1 HNAVAN
7 ATSLCGETE
16 AVHTGSLNSLY
27 YVFYESRIVP
37 SDHAPLVIWLSGGPG
52 CSSLVGMLFENGPCL
67 VGEDSS
73 TAKVNP
79 SSWTNAAHMVY
90 IDQPRGTGFSLPRQ
104 DREYALFNI
113 SNCISLGIG
122 NGLTSPSAMF
132 STVGEFAAGISKGQ
146 LTAASPEELQKCHI
160 GIQRCQEAAQGG
172 FGDCS
177 MLQPCD
183 NIMANLLDQV
193 RGANLNYYDLRAHCN
208 DDDAFHLCY
217 RFSPLYD
224 FVNAPSTR
232 AVLGIQ
238 NKTPV
243 MASIFFK
250 QDTVEDSSL
259 CGEPEPRHTGFLNGL
274 YYIFYESRVRSVV
287 AESVPLVI
295 WLSGGPGC
303 SSLVGM
309 LFENGPCIVG
319 EDSPTTISLNVNSW
333 TQAAHMVY
341 IDQPRGTGF
350 SPARAS
356 LRSWSEATAV
366 DDLVSFLDEFYTAF
380 PTFASNELYIFGE
393 SYAGHYIPDLAHEL
407 LLRNSRA
414 FQNLKGIGTIELA
427 NYLHDKAPH
436 HHWYM
441 YVGIG
446 NGLTS
451 VEALFDTLGPFVKSV
466 NNDILLT
473 EANDYVESCEEA
485 IQACQDPAIGGQ
497 GDCSKVYRQGLNHY
511 NLDRKCHSDMF
522 RLCYRFQPL
531 YTFVNS
537 QATMAK
543 LGISGHSWAPCNSDV
558 FAGHLQA
565 RMTPFL
571 SEINED
577 MLRQFEDEFDAQK
590 SKVEQ
595 AREMLKHKKS
605 LEIQKQ
611 VESMRATVANLDK
624 DVLESREN
632 RKSLRNR
639 LMERKALMKT
649 HMAEHQELRRCTWNV
664 ERTHQLEGA
673 AQRRLDLERLQD
685 ERKRMES
692 LLDAATIELDAIES
706 EKRRRQET
714 VEVQMK
720 RILDKGTV
728 LKQQLED
735 GHLDIP
741 EVRRTIQDHGHEQ
754 FVQECHGLRRLQ
766 QQQRVLDQHKRQKEL
781 NVERAKLVADEDI
794 LRQQM
799 HLQAADPTGLIGAT
813 ECDDCVD
820 DVVAQACQILA
831 TGDATL
837 SALQNSIVE
846 KTNVVNTNA
855 AAAAIPPAYNGSLGP
870 QSYPPWLEASREM
883 AQSLIMEVALE
894 ASCWKHVLFQPVANL
909 VMPITAVCVHFCR
922 VQNEFVLCAGG
933 AKGELALVDVG
944 TSTVLRQRL
953 DPPQP
958 GRTASIQSFGS
969 QFLVYAPF
977 QLKLWTSRPVK
988 GMALSVVFN
997 LTKADLAL
1005 PGRELQ
1011 DVTTGCFV
1019 PAASL
1024 SGTSSSIVVGTADGS
1039 ILRLNRSTDD
1049 VRPVFGASSLESP
1062 NPNPLNNSR
1071 QEHFQFHRAAIVFLA
1086 CVGTTPSSLTI
1097 LSVDVTGIV
1106 CHWTN
1111 ANWTGFGWFE
1121 PAQSLQLVGP
1131 GVVQSAQLTTDSSR
1145 LVVFTFDAATRQGVF
1160 IQLTWQPLLAAM
1172 STVIRIGCMSPPPPF
1187 TILPPLAALSRTACD
1202 SVLVMGSTLAMYS
1215 LGTGQVLT
1223 PASASSMEC
1232 KSQAVSVTCSDGY
1245 VVGCGANGKIMA
1257 FQMQDLSSID
1267 AVHAARRLAQPFNH
1281 QTQRQSR

>member
-1 HNAVAN
+1 
-7 ATSLCGETE
+7 
-16 AVHTGSLNSLY
+16 
-27 YVFYESRIVP
+27 
-37 SDHAPLVIWLSGGPG
+37 
-52 CSSLVGMLFENGPCL
+52 
-67 VGEDSS
+67 
-73 TAKVNP
+73 
-79 SSWTNAAHMVY
+79 
-90 IDQPRGTGFSLPRQ
+90 
-104 DREYALFNI
+104 
-113 SNCISLGIG
+113 
-122 NGLTSPSAMF
+122 
-132 STVGEFAAGISKGQ
+132 
-146 LTAASPEELQKCHI
+146 
-160 GIQRCQEAAQGG
+160 
-172 FGDCS
+172 
-177 MLQPCD
+177 
-183 NIMANLLDQV
+183 
-193 RGANLNYYDLRAHCN
+193 
-208 DDDAFHLCY
+208 
-217 RFSPLYD
+217 
-224 FVNAPSTR
+224 
-232 AVLGIQ
+232 
-238 NKTPV
+238 
-243 MASIFFK
+243 
-250 QDTVEDSSL
+250 
-259 CGEPEPRHTGFLNGL
+259 
-274 YYIFYESRVRSVV
+274 
-287 AESVPLVI
+287 
-295 WLSGGPGC
+295 
-303 SSLVGM
+303 
-309 LFENGPCIVG
+309 
-319 EDSPTTISLNVNSW
+319 
-333 TQAAHMVY
+333 
-341 IDQPRGTGF
+341 
-350 SPARAS
+350 
-356 LRSWSEATAV
+356 
-366 DDLVSFLDEFYTAF
+366 
-380 PTFASNELYIFGE
+380 
-393 SYAGHYIPDLAHEL
+393 
-407 LLRNSRA
+407 
-414 FQNLKGIGTIELA
+414 
-427 NYLHDKAPH
+427 
-436 HHWYM
+436 
-441 YVGIG
+441 
-446 NGLTS
+446 
-451 VEALFDTLGPFVKSV
+451 
-466 NNDILLT
+466 
-473 EANDYVESCEEA
+473 
-485 IQACQDPAIGGQ
+485 
-497 GDCSKVYRQGLNHY
+497 
-511 NLDRKCHSDMF
+511 MF

-537 QATMAK
+537 QVTMAK
-543 LGISGHSWAPCNSDV
+543 LGLSGHSWAPCNSDV

-649 HMAEHQELRRCTWNV
+649 HMAEHQELRRCTWDV

-794 LRQQM
+794 LRQKM

-855 AAAAIPPAYNGSLGP
+855 AAAAIPPAYDGSLGP

-883 AQSLIMEVALE
+883 AQSLIMEDDVVDDMLRDLHGEFISVARRVALE

-909 VMPITAVCVHFCR
+909 LLPITAVCVHFCR

-997 LTKADLAL
+997 LTKEDLAL
-1005 PGRELQ
+1005 SGRELQ

-1062 NPNPLNNSR
+1062 NPNPPNNSR

-1097 LSVDVTGIV
+1097 LSVDVTGVV

-1111 ANWTGFGWFE
+1111 TNWTGFGWFE

-1145 LVVFTFDAATRQGVF
+1145 LVVFTFDAATRQGAF

-1232 KSQAVSVTCSDGY
+1232 KTQAVSVTCSDGY

-1281 QTQRQSR
+1281 QTQRQSRTIVRVQHAGDRNMVRAMVVSILDRILVERLQPPPQETVVSPWMSA

>member
-1 HNAVAN
+1 
-7 ATSLCGETE
+7 
-16 AVHTGSLNSLY
+16 
-27 YVFYESRIVP
+27 
-37 SDHAPLVIWLSGGPG
+37 
-52 CSSLVGMLFENGPCL
+52 
-67 VGEDSS
+67 
-73 TAKVNP
+73 
-79 SSWTNAAHMVY
+79 
-90 IDQPRGTGFSLPRQ
+90 
-104 DREYALFNI
+104 
-113 SNCISLGIG
+113 
-122 NGLTSPSAMF
+122 
-132 STVGEFAAGISKGQ
+132 
-146 LTAASPEELQKCHI
+146 
-160 GIQRCQEAAQGG
+160 
-172 FGDCS
+172 
-177 MLQPCD
+177 
-183 NIMANLLDQV
+183 
-193 RGANLNYYDLRAHCN
+193 
-208 DDDAFHLCY
+208 
-217 RFSPLYD
+217 
-224 FVNAPSTR
+224 
-232 AVLGIQ
+232 
-238 NKTPV
+238 
-243 MASIFFK
+243 
-250 QDTVEDSSL
+250 
-259 CGEPEPRHTGFLNGL
+259 
-274 YYIFYESRVRSVV
+274 
-287 AESVPLVI
+287 
-295 WLSGGPGC
+295 
-303 SSLVGM
+303 
-309 LFENGPCIVG
+309 
-319 EDSPTTISLNVNSW
+319 
-333 TQAAHMVY
+333 
-341 IDQPRGTGF
+341 
-350 SPARAS
+350 
-356 LRSWSEATAV
+356 
-366 DDLVSFLDEFYTAF
+366 
-380 PTFASNELYIFGE
+380 
-393 SYAGHYIPDLAHEL
+393 
-407 LLRNSRA
+407 
-414 FQNLKGIGTIELA
+414 
-427 NYLHDKAPH
+427 
-436 HHWYM
+436 
-441 YVGIG
+441 
-446 NGLTS
+446 
-451 VEALFDTLGPFVKSV
+451 
-466 NNDILLT
+466 
-473 EANDYVESCEEA
+473 
-485 IQACQDPAIGGQ
+485 
-497 GDCSKVYRQGLNHY
+497 
-511 NLDRKCHSDMF
+511 
-522 RLCYRFQPL
+522 
-531 YTFVNS
+531 
-537 QATMAK
+537 
-543 LGISGHSWAPCNSDV
+543 
-558 FAGHLQA
+558 
-565 RMTPFL
+565 MTPFL

-883 AQSLIMEVALE
+883 AQSLIMEVVTALPLSMFETMRSLKQQRKQWKCTQRRLGRAHRRLVTATAIQTFHQTLVDDVVDDMLRDLHGEFISVTRRVSLLVTTSIVKTLASFREQTSTSAPQTTQLVSAMQEMQRRRNVEDGKLHTPGRLFPRHILTQSLVEMLPVGDVPTGGTKKKWFGGKGGDTESAKSKPLRQPPTTPPHLKISRQVLIDAIARVNALPDLVALE

-1281 QTQRQSR
+1281 QTQRQSRTIVRVQHAGDRNMVRAMVVSILDRILVERWQPPPQETVVSPWMSA